1 MKILKWGSVVV
12 ITFAAACVVIF
23 TFIQPEFS
31 GTNAP
36 LKFFKYTTAPFPIYI
51 FVAAAFGIGL
61 CIGLAAT
68 AYYYV
73 VGLTG
78 IRGKKK
84 EIKKLTES
92 ISSIESELDKY
103 RTTAEK
109 NNNKKGGSSGEN
121 SGDKRGPSK

>member
-1 MKILKWGSVVV
+1 MKILKWGFVFAAA
-12 ITFAAACVVIF
+12 FAAACVVIF

-31 GTNAP
+31 ASAP
-36 LKFFKYTTAPFPIYI
+36 VKFFKYTTAPFPIYI
-51 FVAAAFGIGL
+51 FVAAAFGLGL

-73 VGLTG
+73 VGLAG

-92 ISSIESELDKY
+92 ISNIESELDKY
-103 RTTAEK
+103 RTTSEK
-109 NNNKKGGSSGEN
+109 NNNKKGASSGEN
-121 SGDKRGPSK
+121 SGGRKEPPKV